1 MERTTHAPRNG
12 SSRQRI
18 FLSCI
23 AVAIALVVVT
33 ASIIATVPEATAVT
47 IYASDSFGRTAS
59 NGWGTADAGG
69 AWTIAGTPAHW
80 SVSPGSGNIAAS
92 AGGTERAYLPG
103 VTVQDV
109 ELSAKVVLPMVRVVG
124 LPAWVPCAATCVF

>member
-1 MERTTHAPRNG
+1 AAFLCRRERPVLPSATTPRRVTICQPTPAAFPISHSAESPNVERTTHAPRNG

-18 FLSCI
+18 LLSLV

-69 AWTIAGTPAHW
+69 AWTIAGTAAHW
-80 SVSPGSGNIAAS
+80 SVSPGSGNI
-92 AGGTERAYLPG
+92 
-103 VTVQDV
+103 
-109 ELSAKVVLPMVRVVG
+109 
-124 LPAWVPCAATCVF
+124 